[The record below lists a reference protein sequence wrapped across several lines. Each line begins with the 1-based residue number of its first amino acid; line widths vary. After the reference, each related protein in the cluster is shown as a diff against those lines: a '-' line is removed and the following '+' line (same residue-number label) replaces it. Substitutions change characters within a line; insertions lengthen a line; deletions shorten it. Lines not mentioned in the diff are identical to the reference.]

1 MSETM
6 SEQNP
11 KSPYCRMVGHHMPT
25 APSSLGVVSHD
36 MMTEEL
42 LEAAKSNI
50 HKLKEK
56 EVKSGRKV
64 HGHVRSSLMS

>member
-1 MSETM
+1 MSVTM

-11 KSPYCRMVGHHMPT
+11 KSPYRTMVGHHMST

-36 MMTEEL
+36 MRTEEL

-56 EVKSGRKV
+56 EDKSERKV
-64 HGHVRSSLMS
+64 HGHVRSSVMS